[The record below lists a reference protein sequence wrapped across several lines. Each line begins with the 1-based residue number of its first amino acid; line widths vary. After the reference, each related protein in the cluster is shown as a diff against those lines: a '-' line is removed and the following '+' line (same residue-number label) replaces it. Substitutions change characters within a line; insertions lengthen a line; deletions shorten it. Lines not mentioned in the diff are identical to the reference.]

1 MTQVQ
6 FRAATF
12 NASLNRSA
20 AGELVSE
27 LSSRDNL
34 QARTVAEIVQRTAPD
49 VLLINEFDYVS
60 GDTALNLFRENYL
73 AAKQNTLNLAD
84 GGRPAT
90 NYDYAFTAPSNTGV
104 ASGFDLNNNGVA
116 VTTPGAAGYGDDA
129 YGFGNYPGQ
138 YGMAIYSKY
147 EVLYDQVRTFQ
158 NFLWKDM
165 PDARLPD
172 DAATPEAG
180 DYYSADELAVLP
192 LSSKSHWDVPV
203 LIEGE
208 VVHLIVA
215 HPTPPTFDGPEDRNG
230 LRNAD
235 EIRLIADYVTAGRG
249 DYIYDDQGVVGGL
262 EPGARFVIM
271 GDMNADLNDGDSVD
285 TAINQLLDADTIDD
299 SVVPTS
305 AGAIEQS
312 AIQGGA
318 NASHTGD
325 PAHDT
330 ADFADGAP
338 GNLRADYVL
347 PSVAGLTPLNGE
359 VFWPVAT
366 DPTFALAGTYS
377 PNLPPNGFPASDHRL
392 VTMDFALDP
401 VFKTL
406 SGDAPEVIA
415 HRGASG
421 ARPEHTLEAYRVAI
435 EQGADTIEP
444 DLVLTKDGYLID
456 RHEPML
462 SGTTDIADHP
472 EFADRYV
479 TKVLEGETI
488 TDWWAE
494 DFTLAEIKTLYAR
507 ERIPQL
513 RPDNAAYDDQFRI
526 PTLEEV
532 IDLVQ
537 QVETDTGRVVSIIPE
552 TKHPTYFEYNGF
564 YADGGQIGVD
574 TSKKLIDVLVAQGFT
589 DPSRLSIQSFEIAN
603 LIKLQT
609 ESMPAVGL
617 DIPLVQLL
625 YNNYSPDIAFHLN
638 PANAALGADPML
650 FDGFNYPLAAST
662 VAEVGG
668 GGLYSAEAI
677 QAMADLYAEA
687 ISPYKEDVYLSKP
700 LAAPVDYDGDGVPLI
715 AAQLTGEEVPLVAR
729 AHAAG
734 IEAVVYTLRDEEFF
748 SSLNPDGTVQRP
760 VEEYI
765 KAIESGF
772 DGLFTDFPGTGR
784 LVVDQLLAGD
794 GAISVPGAISTLG
807 GDPVGN
813 DIVVRSPGALT
824 AAKGSSGIDTAIYA
838 GSGTL
843 DLLAAKTVENVEL
856 RGEAGAT
863 VLGNRLGNR
872 ITGSAGDDRL
882 SGRAG
887 DDQLQ
892 GGAGEDVLRGGN
904 GDDILFGDAG
914 DDRLVG
920 GAGGDELTGG
930 EGADRFVFR
939 PGSGNDTVVDFEGGV
954 DLLDLQAFGFG
965 SAEEVLQSAVEFRSS
980 VFIAL
985 GSGDNLLILNLS
997 APALSDSILA

>member
-1 MTQVQ
+1 MAQVQ

-12 NASLNRSA
+12 NASLNRNA
-20 AGELVSE
+20 AGELVSD
-27 LSSRDNL
+27 LSTAGNL
-34 QARTVAEIVQRTAPD
+34 QAQTVAEIVQRTAPD

-60 GDTALNLFRENYL
+60 GDTALNLFRDNYL
-73 AAKQNTLNLAD
+73 AVGQNTLGLVD
-84 GGRPAT
+84 GGGTAIE
-90 NYDYAFTAPSNTGV
+90 YGYAFTAPSNTGIS
-104 ASGFDLNNNGVA
+104 SGFDLNNNGAA
-116 VTTPGAAGYGDDA
+116 VTAPGTAGYGDDA

-147 EVLYDQVRTFQ
+147 EILYDQVRTFQ

-172 DAATPEAG
+172 NTATPEVG
-180 DYYSADELAVLP
+180 DYYSDEELAVMP

-203 LIEGE
+203 MIDGD

-235 EIRLIADYVTAGRG
+235 EIRLIADYVTSGRG
-249 DYIYDDQGVVGGL
+249 DYIYDDQGVSGGL
-262 EPGARFVIM
+262 EPGARFIIM
-271 GDMNADLNDGDSVD
+271 GDMNADPNDGDSVD

-305 AGAIEQS
+305 AGAVEQA
-312 AIQGGA
+312 AIQGGS

-325 PAHDT
+325 PARDT
-330 ADFADGAP
+330 ADFADAAP

-347 PSVAGLTPLNGE
+347 PSVVGLTPLKGE
-359 VFWPVAT
+359 VFWPATT
-366 DPTFALAGTYS
+366 DPTFPLAGTYS
-377 PNLPPNGFPASDHRL
+377 PSLPPNGFPASDHRL
-392 VTMDFALDP
+392 VAVDFSLDP
-401 VFKTL
+401 VFNTL
-406 SGDAPEVIA
+406 SGDAPKVIG

-421 ARPEHTLEAYRVAI
+421 SRPEHTLEAYRVAI
-435 EQGADTIEP
+435 EQGANIIEP
-444 DLVLTKDGYLID
+444 DLVLTKDGHLID

-494 DFTLAEIKTLYAR
+494 DFTLAEIRTLYAR

-532 IDLVQ
+532 IDLVK
-537 QVETDTGRVVSIIPE
+537 QVETETGRTISIIPE

-564 YADGGQIGVD
+564 YADGGKIGVD
-574 TSKKLIDVLVAQGFT
+574 TSQKLVDVLAAQDFT
-589 DPSRLSIQSFEIAN
+589 DPSRVSIQSFEIAN
-603 LIKLQT
+603 LIELQT
-609 ESMPAVGL
+609 KIMPAAGV

-638 PANAALGADPML
+638 PANVALGADPTL
-650 FDGFNYPLAAST
+650 FDGFNYPLTAST

-700 LAAPVDYDGDGVPLI
+700 LATPVDYDGDGVPLI
-715 AAQLTGEEVPLVAR
+715 TAQLTGEEVPLVAR

-734 IEAVVYTLRDEEFF
+734 IEAVVYTLRDEEYF
-748 SSLNPDGTVQRP
+748 SFLNPDGTVQRP

-765 KAIESGF
+765 KTIESGF

-807 GDPVGN
+807 GDPAGN
-813 DIVVRSPGALT
+813 DIVVRDPAALT

-838 GSGTL
+838 GAGAL
-843 DLLAAKTVENVEL
+843 DLLAAATVENAEL
-856 RGEAGAT
+856 RGEVGAT
-863 VLGNRLGNR
+863 VQGNRLNNR
-872 ITGSAGDDRL
+872 ITGGAGDDQL

-904 GDDILFGDAG
+904 GDDILFGGAG
-914 DDRLVG
+914 GDRLLG
-920 GAGGDELTGG
+920 GAGADELTGG
-930 EGADRFVFR
+930 EGADRFVIR

-954 DLLDLQAFGFG
+954 DLLDLQAFGF
-965 SAEEVLQSAVEFRSS
+965 SNAEALMERAVEFRSS

-985 GSGDNLLILNLS
+985 GGDDNLLIQNTS
-997 APALSDSILA
+997 ALAMADSIFI